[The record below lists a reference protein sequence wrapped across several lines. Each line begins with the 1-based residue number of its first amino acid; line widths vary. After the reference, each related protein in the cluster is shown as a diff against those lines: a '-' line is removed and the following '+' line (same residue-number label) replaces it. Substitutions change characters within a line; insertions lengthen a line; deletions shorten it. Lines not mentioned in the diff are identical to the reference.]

1 MPQTNFDRIT
11 ASPEVLAAFL
21 ASLPCLDAPWDTAF
35 HRAFCDNCQTEDCPK
50 VCPHE
55 AERNSPAWWL
65 KLEVVDSGD
74 RSAG

>member
-11 ASPEVLAAFL
+11 AS
-21 ASLPCLDAPWDTAF
+21 LDAPWDDAF
-35 HRAFCDNCQTEDCPK
+35 HRVFCDNCPTTDCPQ

-65 KLEVVDSGD
+65 KLE
-74 RSAG
+74 ATK